1 MSVVVMAVALGGEA
15 RAGGRGVAE
24 RAVAAALEAAAT
36 EAAMGAATEAGLGAT
51 KAAAAWAVE
60 DWEAAE
66 AVVAMAEAMGA
77 AVTVGMEF

>member
-1 MSVVVMAVALGGEA
+1 MA
-15 RAGGRGVAE
+15 GVE
-24 RAVAAALEAAAT
+24 EGT
-36 EAAMGAATEAGLGAT
+36 MGAATEAGLGAT